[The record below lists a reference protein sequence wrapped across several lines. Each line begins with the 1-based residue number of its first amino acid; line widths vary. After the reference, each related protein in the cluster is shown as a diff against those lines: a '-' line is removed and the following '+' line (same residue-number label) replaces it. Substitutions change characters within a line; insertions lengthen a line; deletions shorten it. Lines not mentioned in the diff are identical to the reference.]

1 MKNQFPKE
9 FELEVLRALI
19 QDQKFLK
26 EGFTIM
32 RPEYMSDGMYQS
44 AMTVI
49 LGSYLKTKKP
59 PSKAGFFSELVNEER
74 ARVRVKKNN
83 EEDLLVEPCR
93 KLTDTLFQISL
104 NNDDVK
110 LKYLDFCRQRE
121 MGNALLDASSKLES
135 GEIDASKAAENIRKA
150 QQRINCQ
157 SQGGRDMFLDID
169 DIPGILDRIQ
179 STCNTTGFK
188 SLDTA
193 MGGGMGLGTLTTI
206 VAPAKGGKSMA
217 LLNVGYSN
225 IRRGKKV
232 IYFTLEIDEDRVIK
246 RFCSRITGIPQKELK
261 DKSKQVVDSIANFWA
276 MTKSELRV
284 KEFLNG
290 ATVNDFRSYLYWLDS
305 EHGFK
310 PDVVLIDYGDLVRP
324 TTRQKE
330 LRHDLREAYTEMRAM
345 VKEFNVSGATAAQCN
360 RESMN
365 KSIIK
370 MQDVAEAI
378 DTCRISDHIITI
390 CKTEEEERE
399 NKGRLFFAG
408 SREAE
413 TGRVIPIR
421 YDWTT
426 CNIYESMDK
435 V

>member
-1 MKNQFPKE
+1 MKNVFQRD
-9 FELEVLRALI
+9 FEVEVLRALI
-19 QDQKFLK
+19 QDHKFLK
-26 EGFTIM
+26 EGFAIM
-32 RPEYMSDGMYQS
+32 RPEYMSDGMLQS
-44 AMTVI
+44 ALTVI
-49 LGSYLKTKKP
+49 LASYLKTKKP
-59 PSKAGFFSELVNEER
+59 PSRAGFLSDLVNEER
-74 ARVRVKKNN
+74 IRVRVKKNN
-83 EEDLLVEPCR
+83 EEDLIVGPCR
-93 KLTDTLFQISL
+93 DLTETLFL
-104 NNDDVK
+104 PKTDNEDVK

-135 GEIDASKAAENIRKA
+135 GEIDAIKAAENIRKA

-169 DIPGILDRIQ
+169 EIPGILDRIQ

-188 SLDTA
+188 TLDLA
-193 MGGGMGLGTLTTI
+193 MGGGMGLGTLTTF

-217 LLNVGYSN
+217 LCNVGYSN
-225 IRRGKKV
+225 MRKGKKV
-232 IYFTLEIDEDRVIK
+232 IYFTLEIDEDRVVK
-246 RFCSRITGIPQKELK
+246 RYCSRITGIPQNELK
-261 DKSKQVVDSIANFWA
+261 NKSKQVVDSVANFWA
-276 MTKSELRV
+276 MTRSELRV

-310 PDVVLIDYGDLVRP
+310 PDVVLVDYGDLVRP
-324 TTRQKE
+324 VTRQKE

-345 VKEFNVSGATAAQCN
+345 MKEFNVTGVTAAQCN

-378 DTCRISDHIITI
+378 DTCRISDHIITV

-399 NKGRLFFAG
+399 NKGRLYFAG

-413 TGRVIPIR
+413 TGRVVPVR
-421 YDWTT
+421 YDWST
-426 CNIYESMDK
+426 CNLYESLDK